1 VGTRKTWAPI
11 AVLAFGF
18 WLRLISMRNDSLFVD
33 ELGEAAQHI
42 GRSVAYNLIDF
53 RISSQL
59 LHILLTMPMAYV
71 GWEPFLL
78 RWTSLCVGMVSIAF
92 AYQLGKQLFGS
103 QVALLISA
111 MFSVLPSAV
120 FTSGEI
126 RGYSLMI
133 LFSLTS
139 SIALIQA
146 LKSKDIRQW
155 LLFALWV
162 TLAAYTHVFS
172 LVLLAPVFL
181 YVVGW
186 ISYGPKRLSP
196 LDRAKLSRG
205 AVLALVVISIGIVG
219 LAGLMFNSQAEGD
232 NLQQVGGV
240 WSTDFAPFQ
249 LSDLKETFADYLE
262 PLRIANFTQLH
273 GWPQFSY
280 AAAILVAAIASIME
294 KRHRWAI
301 WYLLL
306 VAIVPMISVTVMLT
320 AIQFHVLARYLDF
333 SLFSYVFLAA
343 YGIWWLSS
351 KGRRN
356 SRAIRLGLGT
366 LLTGIIVLP
375 AYGDLA
381 TRYSVGETQQ
391 LVKVAHY
398 LQEHASPD
406 DLIFCVARDGS
417 QVTVE
422 KDECLLTMHF
432 YPQLADRTLA
442 WTEMNDYRIWQN
454 FMIPERRCASQYIHW
469 PHPRLGISCTDGK
482 QNGPNVWLVFWH
494 WRALDVPYAWDSPL
508 AQTQFENTRLI
519 HISQSEVLSD
529 NLKQAGELIRSDNV
543 SPERAARNALALAHM
558 YASLADTSRA
568 NLLLEP
574 VSDVVTKDDLAH
586 QAQTL
591 QHYLP
596 YLGGTALPEVNS
608 RATWGNQI
616 QLRGYSVHSSVASD
630 GMYDIAVTMFWQIT
644 QPPQKDYTFFL
655 HWRDESN
662 MNLEQMDF
670 RPYDG
675 LMPTMQW
682 LPGEIIRETRTLH
695 VPMPDSGKTY
705 KLVIGIY
712 DLETLERLPLENDS
726 SHENVLEL
734 GTWP

>member
-1 VGTRKTWAPI
+1 
-11 AVLAFGF
+11 
-18 WLRLISMRNDSLFVD
+18 
-33 ELGEAAQHI
+33 
-42 GRSVAYNLIDF
+42 
-53 RISSQL
+53 
-59 LHILLTMPMAYV
+59 
-71 GWEPFLL
+71 
-78 RWTSLCVGMVSIAF
+78 
-92 AYQLGKQLFGS
+92 
-103 QVALLISA
+103 
-111 MFSVLPSAV
+111 
-120 FTSGEI
+120 
-126 RGYSLMI
+126 
-133 LFSLTS
+133 
-139 SIALIQA
+139 
-146 LKSKDIRQW
+146 
-155 LLFALWV
+155 
-162 TLAAYTHVFS
+162 
-172 LVLLAPVFL
+172 
-181 YVVGW
+181 
-186 ISYGPKRLSP
+186 
-196 LDRAKLSRG
+196 
-205 AVLALVVISIGIVG
+205 
-219 LAGLMFNSQAEGD
+219 
-232 NLQQVGGV
+232 
-240 WSTDFAPFQ
+240 
-249 LSDLKETFADYLE
+249 
-262 PLRIANFTQLH
+262 
-273 GWPQFSY
+273 
-280 AAAILVAAIASIME
+280 
-294 KRHRWAI
+294 
-301 WYLLL
+301 
-306 VAIVPMISVTVMLT
+306 
-320 AIQFHVLARYLDF
+320 
-333 SLFSYVFLAA
+333 
-343 YGIWWLSS
+343 
-351 KGRRN
+351 
-356 SRAIRLGLGT
+356 
-366 LLTGIIVLP
+366 
-375 AYGDLA
+375 
-381 TRYSVGETQQ
+381 
-391 LVKVAHY
+391 
-398 LQEHASPD
+398 
-406 DLIFCVARDGS
+406 
-417 QVTVE
+417 
-422 KDECLLTMHF
+422 
-432 YPQLADRTLA
+432 
-442 WTEMNDYRIWQN
+442 MNDYRIWQN

-644 QPPQKDYTFFL
+644 RPPQKDYTFFL

-662 MNLEQMDF
+662 TNLEQIDF